1 MTLQVLRVQ
10 IRALV
15 PYFFFDE
22 ITILVHT
29 FWGYS
34 QFGFYT
40 WNLHGDWKKKS
51 INIKKI
57 CHSV

>member
-1 MTLQVLRVQ
+1 MTLQVLLVQ

-15 PYFFFDE
+15 PYFFFGE

-34 QFGFYT
+34 QLVSTLETYVVI
-40 WNLHGDWKKKS
+40 DKK
-51 INIKKI
+51 NQLTLKKN